1 MNLIDDSNLKPT
13 ILICSCDRTS
23 DIAFHMLSSVFK
35 YTDIKYFETFIG
47 CDLSKNFPEVKFIE
61 TPPSNWKN
69 ETIFQLKK
77 IKERQPKNPFVL
89 ILLDD
94 FVLNKEVDSKC
105 LNDIL
110 VEMYKNDIKYLVLK
124 PTYENLFYKLKNY
137 FSSIK
142 LIKGIKYFPVRINH
156 PYYYSLQS
164 AFWDI
169 NYLIDSIE
177 RSGNI
182 WNFETLSF
190 SGVKHYSLTSTFL
203 SYRHIVEKGK
213 WDFNTKKYCE
223 KYIGFFNPGNREFR
237 KFTISTFLKHFLSKY
252 MIFPIFGYF
261 FLRLRNIKIKY
272 FE

>member
-1 MNLIDDSNLKPT
+1 MNLIDDLNLKPI

-23 DIAFHMLSSVFK
+23 DIALHMLTSVFK
-35 YTDIKYFETFIG
+35 FSDINDFEIYIG
-47 CDLSKNFPEVKFIE
+47 CDLSKKFPEVKLIE

-77 IKERQPKNPFVL
+77 IKELQPNNQFVL

-94 FVLNKEVDSKC
+94 FVLNKKVDSKC

-110 VEMYKNDIKYLVLK
+110 NVIYKKDIKYLVLK
-124 PTYENLFYKLKNY
+124 PTYESIFFKIKNIFSTKKLFEGL
-137 FSSIK
+137 
-142 LIKGIKYFPVRINH
+142 KYFPIRINH
-156 PYYYSLQS
+156 PYYFSLQS

-177 RSGNI
+177 RSENI

-190 SGVKHYSLTSTFL
+190 SGVRHFSLTSKIL

-223 KYIGFFNPGNREFR
+223 KYIGFFNPGDREFR
-237 KFTISTFLKHFLSKY
+237 KFTISSFFKHFLSKY
-252 MIFPIFGYF
+252 IIFPIFGYF
-261 FLRLRNIKIKY
+261 FLRLRNIKIK
-272 FE
+272 